1 MPTTLDAL
9 RRDIDRI
16 DNALH
21 DLLMERAA
29 LAEKV
34 SAAKAL
40 TAPPPHPDDLPPSL
54 LRPAREMSILKRL
67 LGRHHGPFPK
77 ASVVRLWREIIAAML
92 SLEAP
97 LTVAVLRDA
106 ASLEIARDHYGAYTP
121 TLPLDNAE
129 AVIEAVR
136 IGVATVGILPLPGT
150 AERWWQSLAAIR
162 EGRPSVVSRVPVLG
176 PGEGRGGGV
185 EALSIARIPPEA
197 TGDDYT
203 LLVVEGDLP
212 ASLRESLL
220 LESEGLESEGHKRHL
235 YQFPG
240 FIAAH
245 DPRVSDPRFTV
256 LGSYA
261 DPKSLKVLL

>member
-1 MPTTLDAL
+1 MPTPLDAL

-40 TAPPPHPDDLPPSL
+40 TAPPRLPDDLPPSH

-67 LGRHHGPFPK
+67 LGRHRGPFPK
-77 ASVVRLWREIIAAML
+77 SSVVRLWREIIAAML

-106 ASLEIARDHYGAYTP
+106 AFLEIARDQYGAYTP
-121 TLPLDNAE
+121 ILRQDSAE
-129 AVIEAVR
+129 AVIDAVR
-136 IGVATVGILPLPGT
+136 TGAATVGILPLPG
-150 AERWWQSLAAIR
+150 ASERWWRALAAIKA
-162 EGRPSVVSRVPVLG
+162 GRPSVVSRVPVLG
-176 PGEGRGGGV
+176 PGDGRGGGV

-203 LLVVEGDLP
+203 LLVVDGDLP
-212 ASLRESLL
+212 ASLPQALL
-220 LESEGLESEGHKRHL
+220 LDSDEQGRHL
-235 YQFPG
+235 YQVPG
-240 FIAAH
+240 FITVN
-245 DPRVSDPRFTV
+245 DPRITV

-261 DPKSLKVLL
+261 DPKSLKALL